1 MPQVRHSAL
10 DAESL
15 ETLNPTQHDEEGKSK
30 TVLPGQPTPPP
41 TIITNPPYGN
51 RLQSDDLDGIY
62 KKLIHEVSESG

>member
-15 ETLNPTQHDEEGKSK
+15 ETLNPTQHDEEGKSRN
-30 TVLPGQPTPPP
+30 VLPGQPTPPS

-51 RLQSDDLDGIY
+51 RLQSDDLDDIY